1 MARAG
6 NHPHRGDR
14 ANALPAAVSGFV
26 VLAVGVCVLASY
38 SLGAQSAHMAIHIA
52 MMSIAAPLGAAALA
66 AKLPGFFRHPAS
78 LWIATAAQLVLFW
91 GWHIPSVQQA
101 ALASHALQAAMHAT
115 LLVSSFWFWC
125 SVVCLPAA
133 DRWQG
138 IAALLLTG
146 KLACLLSA
154 LLIFAPRLLYGAAG
168 HLAGHGA
175 MHLDDQQLAGLLM
188 ISACPLSYLVA
199 ALVIAIQMIRRL
211 ASMPGHRVLS
221 PSG

>member
-1 MARAG
+1 MARAA
-6 NHPHRGDR
+6 NDPHRGEG
-14 ANALPAAVSGFV
+14 ASALPAAVSGFV
-26 VLAVGVCVLASY
+26 VLAVGVCVLAAY

-52 MMSIAAPLGAAALA
+52 MMSVAAPLAAAALA
-66 AKLPGFFRHPAS
+66 AKLPGFFGHPKL
-78 LWIATAAQLVLFW
+78 LWTATAAQLALFW

-101 ALASHALQAAMHAT
+101 ALASHALQAVMHAT
-115 LLVSSFWFWC
+115 LLVSSFCFWC
-125 SVVCLPAA
+125 SVVRLPTASQ
-133 DRWQG
+133 WQA

-146 KLACLLSA
+146 KLACLLSV
-154 LLIFAPRLLYGAAG
+154 LFIFAPRLLYGVA
-168 HLAGHGA
+168 HHGA

-211 ASMPGHRVLS
+211 ASMPGHRVFS